1 MFYYLLGQFTPL
13 DKIYCENDI
22 PIIIQYN
29 QPLIK
34 LPDNNYLSIRF
45 IDIKSDSL
53 MMKAGNTYETIINI
67 MTLSPDA
74 FAFYQKN
81 DFISLFPKEHLY
93 EIGDTKKV
101 LATFQILDYLIDNTT
116 NINYYHYNRLLKEWH
131 K

>member
-1 MFYYLLGQFTPL
+1 MFYYLFGELTPL
-13 DKIYCENDI
+13 SKIYSDYDI
-22 PIIIQYN
+22 PVIIQHN

-34 LPDNNYLSIRF
+34 LPDDNYLSIRF

-67 MTLSPDA
+67 ITLSPDA
-74 FAFYQKN
+74 FAFYQKK
-81 DFISLFPKEHLY
+81 DFISLFSQEHLY

-101 LATFQILDYLIDNTT
+101 FATFQILDYLIDNTT
-116 NINYYHYNRLLKEWH
+116 NINYYHYNRLLKEWY

>member
-13 DKIYCENDI
+13 GKIYCENDI

-67 MTLSPDA
+67 TTLSPEA
-74 FAFYQKN
+74 IAFYQKK
-81 DFISLFPKEHLY
+81 DFISLFSKEYLY
-93 EIGDTKKV
+93 EIGNTKEV
-101 LATFQILDYLIDNTT
+101 LATFQIIDYLIDNTT

>member
-13 DKIYCENDI
+13 GKIYCENDI

-34 LPDNNYLSIRF
+34 LPNDNYLSIRF

-74 FAFYQKN
+74 LAFYQKK
-81 DFISLFPKEHLY
+81 DFISLFPQEYLYKIGSTKE
-93 EIGDTKKV
+93 V
-101 LATFQILDYLIDNTT
+101 LATFQIIDYLVDNTT
-116 NINYYHYNRLLKEWH
+116 NINYYHYNRLLKECH

>member
-1 MFYYLLGQFTPL
+1 MFYYLFGELTPL
-13 DKIYCENDI
+13 SKIYSDYDI
-22 PIIIQYN
+22 PVIIQHN

-67 MTLSPDA
+67 ITLYPDA
-74 FAFYQKN
+74 FAFYQKK

-101 LATFQILDYLIDNTT
+101 FATFQILDYLIDNTT